1 MISITLFR
9 DLILDHC
16 ILFWLH
22 VFNRPSPKMLNV
34 EAGFVA
40 NILVLPDLVVL
51 FLISALFCLF
61 GILCYMNCFVGGI
74 F

>member
-1 MISITLFR
+1 LVT
-9 DLILDHC
+9 C
-16 ILFWLH
+16 
-22 VFNRPSPKMLNV
+22 VQSPLAKDVKCTAKKKKMLNV